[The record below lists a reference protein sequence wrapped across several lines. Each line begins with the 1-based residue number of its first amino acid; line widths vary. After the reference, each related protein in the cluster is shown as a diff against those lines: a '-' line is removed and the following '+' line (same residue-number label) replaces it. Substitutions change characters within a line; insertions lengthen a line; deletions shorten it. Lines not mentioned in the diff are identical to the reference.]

1 MKFKFPKT
9 NPKQILSVNFIIIL
23 IILNIILAFLTLPRF
38 DLTKNKLHT
47 LSPSLKQ
54 IVKELNDVINI
65 TVYQTDNLPAQAK
78 PSVDSLK
85 NTLNSLKRQN
95 PGRLIVTYINPK
107 DNGAQEAIN
116 QGIQPIQFSTM
127 EQDSFQVQNAF
138 FGLTVSYQDNVEVM
152 PVISDIGNLEYFLA
166 SSINKITKSDTPA
179 LAIATGHGQIDPST
193 INTIGRYLSQSYQL
207 SSVDTD
213 SDNWKIPSNSILIL
227 LSPQVDF
234 SEADIQKLEDHIK
247 DNAILVLYDKFQV
260 DQSLTATPVNLPNF
274 EAFLQNHGFTIKNS
288 LILDQSSTITSFS
301 TQSSQFLVQYP
312 YWIKILPE
320 NLNPDSPA
328 TSGLSSL
335 VLNWVSPIEL
345 SQDAFY
351 LAKSS
356 LNSSASISTNLS
368 PTIKSEI
375 DKNNTSQSIVAAL
388 NTQSGKIGLVSD
400 ADFIKDDF
408 LNSQDNL
415 IFFLNLI
422 DYLNSDELLLSIR
435 SKAVSTFPLKTTDNQ
450 TRNII
455 RFGNIGLIPVFLLAI
470 FLLNKKI
477 QKLNHQKFKHDIA

>member
-1 MKFKFPKT
+1 MKFKLPKIS
-9 NPKQILSVNFIIIL
+9 PKQILSINFIAFL
-23 IILNIILAFLTLPRF
+23 IILNVILAFLTLPRL

-47 LSPSLKQ
+47 ISPSLKQ
-54 IVKELNDVINI
+54 IVEELDDVINI
-65 TVYQTDNLPAQAK
+65 TVYQTDNLPAQVK
-78 PSVDSLK
+78 PSIDSLK

-95 PGRLIVTYINPK
+95 PTRLIVTYINPK
-107 DNGAQEAIN
+107 DNGAQDAIN

-166 SSINKITKSDTPA
+166 SSINKITKLDTPA

-193 INTIGRYLSQSYQL
+193 INTIGRFLSQSYQI
-207 SSVDTD
+207 SQVDTD
-213 SDNWKIPSNSILIL
+213 SEDWQIPPKSILIL

-234 SEADIQKLEDHIK
+234 SAPDIQKLEDHIK
-247 DNAILVLYDKFQV
+247 DNAVLVLFDKFQV
-260 DQSLTATPVNLPNF
+260 DQSLTATSVNLPNF

-301 TQSSQFLVQYP
+301 SQSSQFLVQYP

-328 TSGLSSL
+328 TSDLSSL
-335 VLNWVSPIEL
+335 ILNWASPIEL

-356 LNSSASISTNLS
+356 LNSSTSLATNLS
-368 PTIKSEI
+368 PTIKSDI
-375 DKNNTSQSIVAAL
+375 DKNNTSQSVVAAL
-388 NTQSGKIGLVSD
+388 NTQMGKIGLISD

-435 SKAVSTFPLKTTDNQ
+435 SKAVSIFPLKTTDNQ

-455 RFGNIGLIPVFLLAI
+455 RISNIGLIPVILLSLFLV
-470 FLLNKKI
+470 NKKI
-477 QKLNHQKFKHDIA
+477 QKISHKKFRHEIK

>member
-1 MKFKFPKT
+1 MKFKLPKIS
-9 NPKQILSVNFIIIL
+9 PKQILSINFIVVL
-23 IILNIILAFLTLPRF
+23 IILNIILAFLTLPRL

-47 LSPSLKQ
+47 ISPSLKL
-54 IVKELNDVINI
+54 IVGNLDDVINI
-65 TVYQTDNLPAQAK
+65 TVYQTDNLPAQVK
-78 PSVDSLK
+78 PSIDSLK

-95 PGRLIVTYINPK
+95 PGRLIITYINPK
-107 DNGAQEAIN
+107 DSGAQEAIN

-193 INTIGRYLSQSYQL
+193 INTIGRFLSQSYQL
-207 SSVDTD
+207 SQVDTD
-213 SDNWKIPSNSILIL
+213 SDNWQIPQNSILLL
-227 LSPQVDF
+227 LSPQTDF
-234 SEADIQKLEDHIK
+234 SQTDIQKFEDHLK
-247 DNAILVLYDKFQV
+247 NNAILVLFDKFQV

-274 EAFLQNHGFTIKNS
+274 ESFLQNHGFTVQES

-301 TQSSQFLVQYP
+301 SQNSQFLVQYP
-312 YWIKILPE
+312 YWIKVLPE

-328 TSGLSSL
+328 TSSLSSL
-335 VLNWVSPIEL
+335 VLNWASPIEL

-356 LNSSASISTNLS
+356 LNSSTSLSTNLS
-368 PTIKSEI
+368 PTIKSDV
-375 DKNNTSQSIVAAL
+375 DKNNTSQSVVAAL
-388 NTQSGKIGLVSD
+388 NTQSGKIGLIAD

-435 SKAVSTFPLKTTDNQ
+435 SKAVSIFPLKTTHNQ
-450 TRNII
+450 TRNLI
-455 RFGNIGLIPVFLLAI
+455 RYGNIGLIPIVLLTL
-470 FLLNKKI
+470 FFVNRKI
-477 QKLNHQKFKHDIA
+477 QKLNHQKFKHEIK

>member
-1 MKFKFPKT
+1 MKLKLPT
-9 NPKQILSVNFIIIL
+9 ISPKQILSINFIVFL
-23 IILNIILAFLTLPRF
+23 IILNVILAFLTLPRL

-47 LSPSLKQ
+47 ISPSLKQ
-54 IVKELNDVINI
+54 IVEGLDDVVNI
-65 TVYQTDNLPAQAK
+65 TVYQTNNLPAQVK

-85 NTLNSLKRQN
+85 NILNSLKRQN
-95 PGRLIVTYINPK
+95 PTRLIVTYINPQ
-107 DNGAQEAIN
+107 DNDVQAAIN

-166 SSINKITKSDTPA
+166 SSINKITKSDVPF
-179 LAIATGHGQIDPST
+179 LAIATGHGQIDASA
-193 INTIGRYLSQSYQL
+193 IQTIGRFLSQSYQI
-207 SSVDTD
+207 SQVDTD
-213 SDNWKIPSNSILIL
+213 SDDWQIPPKSILIL

-234 SEADIQKLEDHIK
+234 SAPDIQKLEDHIK
-247 DNAILVLYDKFQV
+247 DNAILVLFDKFQV

-301 TQSSQFLVQYP
+301 TQNSQFLVQYP

-320 NLNPDSPA
+320 NLNSDSPV

-335 VLNWVSPIEL
+335 ILNWASPIEL

-356 LNSSASISTNLS
+356 LNSSTSSATNLS
-368 PTIKSEI
+368 PTIKSDI
-375 DKNNTSQSIVAAL
+375 DKDNASQSIVAAL
-388 NTQSGKIGLVSD
+388 NTRIGKIGLISD

-422 DYLNSDELLLSIR
+422 DYLNTDELLLSIR
-435 SKAVSTFPLKTTDNQ
+435 TKAVSTFPLKNTNSQ

-455 RFGNIGLIPVFLLAI
+455 RFGNIVLIPLFLI
-470 FLLNKKI
+470 SIYYVNKKI
-477 QKLNHQKFKHDIA
+477 QKLSHQKFRHEIK

>member
-1 MKFKFPKT
+1 MKFKFPKIGS
-9 NPKQILSVNFIIIL
+9 KQILSVNFIIVL
-23 IILNIILAFLTLPRF
+23 IILNIIFGFLTLPRLDF
-38 DLTKNKLHT
+38 TKNKLHT
-47 LSPSLKQ
+47 ISPSLKQ
-54 IVKELNDVINI
+54 IVGELDDVINI
-65 TVYQTDNLPAQAK
+65 TVYQTDNLPPQVK

-95 PGRLIVTYINPK
+95 PTRLIITYINPK
-107 DNGAQEAIN
+107 DSGAQEAIN

-179 LAIATGHGQIDPST
+179 LAIATGHGQVDPTT
-193 INTIGRYLSQSYQL
+193 IQTIGRFLSQSYQL
-207 SSVDTD
+207 SQVDTD
-213 SDNWKIPSNSILIL
+213 SDNWQIPQNSILLL
-227 LSPQVDF
+227 LSPQTDF
-234 SEADIQKLEDHIK
+234 VETDIQKFEDHLK
-247 DNAILVLYDKFQV
+247 NNAILVLFDKFQV

-274 EAFLQNHGFTIKNS
+274 ESFLQNHGFTVQES

-301 TQSSQFLVQYP
+301 SQNSQFLVQYP
-312 YWIKILPE
+312 YWLKILPE

-328 TSGLSSL
+328 TSSLSSL
-335 VLNWVSPIEL
+335 ILNWASPVEL
-345 SQDAFY
+345 SKDAFY

-356 LNSSASISTNLS
+356 LNSSTSISTNLS
-368 PTIKSEI
+368 PTTKSEV
-375 DKNNTSQSIVAAL
+375 DKNNTSQSVVAAL
-388 NTQSGKIGLVSD
+388 NTQSGKIGLITD

-435 SKAVSTFPLKTTDNQ
+435 SKAVSTFPLKATDNQ
-450 TRNII
+450 TRNLI
-455 RFGNIGLIPVFLLAI
+455 RFSNIGLIPVVLLTLY
-470 FLLNKKI
+470 FTNKKI
-477 QKLNHQKFKHDIA
+477 QKLNHQKFKHDIV